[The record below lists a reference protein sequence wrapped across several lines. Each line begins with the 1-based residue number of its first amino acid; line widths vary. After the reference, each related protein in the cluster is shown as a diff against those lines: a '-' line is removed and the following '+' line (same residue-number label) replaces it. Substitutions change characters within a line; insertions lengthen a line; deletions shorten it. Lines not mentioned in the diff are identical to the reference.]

1 MTDRVQGVQEIQSLG
16 GGGWQTY
23 SAVARAVAAARR
35 RGKKKAMN
43 RMWAKGRGR
52 VEAAFCSMKRWCGLP
67 RIRYLGEEGARLQ
80 VYLSA
85 LAHNLKRMVK
95 LTEAEGRV

>member
-1 MTDRVQGVQEIQSLG
+1 
-16 GGGWQTY
+16 
-23 SAVARAVAAARR
+23 
-35 RGKKKAMN
+35 
-43 RMWAKGRGR
+43 
-52 VEAAFCSMKRWCGLP
+52 MKRWCGLP